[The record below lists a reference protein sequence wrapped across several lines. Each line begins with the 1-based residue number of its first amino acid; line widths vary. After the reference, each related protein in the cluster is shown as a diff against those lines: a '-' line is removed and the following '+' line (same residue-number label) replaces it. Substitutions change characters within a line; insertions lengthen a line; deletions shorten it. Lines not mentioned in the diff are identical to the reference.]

1 MLINAEK
8 DDSTFENDEKSG
20 NIMTKESV
28 QYMRKRVIFNVYTVQ
43 KEKLQKNHR

>member
-1 MLINAEK
+1 MLINAKK
-8 DDSTFENDEKSG
+8 DGRVFENSGKTG